1 MRPGPDPAAPLGSAS
16 VITFRQMMR
25 RRQKFPTGVISAVA
39 AIAVWLAAALTGA
52 RTPPSNEAAK
62 LHAIAA
68 QVPSTPLP
76 AVRQGAAELSTPF
89 RAPNRFPGVSLVG
102 IDGSGKISF
111 ASRPQTRAVSTV
123 FGEPHVRPR
132 RLAFRYDATA
142 PPAVL

>member
-1 MRPGPDPAAPLGSAS
+1 
-16 VITFRQMMR
+16 MR

-52 RTPPSNEAAK
+52 RTPSNDAAK
-62 LHAIAA
+62 LRAVAA

-76 AVRQGAAELSTPF
+76 AVRQGAVELSTPF
-89 RAPNRFPGVSLVG
+89 RAPHRFPGVSLVG

-111 ASRPQTRAVSTV
+111 ARRSQTRAVSTV